1 MKTPYHRMLISL
13 ISGLSLLSLAGCS
26 NLLSS
31 RMPSGSISMAKAYS
45 DAIDGTDDTNVTPSD
60 SLKTARVEL
69 KDNNSNNTD
78 YTDYTRTAYNE
89 INNQFPTLP
98 NPNIVMYIY
107 PHETG
112 TGYNLSPV
120 PGYSTVFPLYQH
132 VYYAMPGDLI
142 TK

>member
-13 ISGLSLLSLAGCS
+13 ISGFSLLSLTGCS

-31 RMPSGSISMAKAYS
+31 RMPSGSISMSKAYNE
-45 DAIDGTDDTNVTPSD
+45 AIDGTDNTSAATADTLETVRS
-60 SLKTARVEL
+60 EL
-69 KDNNSNNTD
+69 KDSNSNNTN
-78 YTDYTRTAYNE
+78 YTAYTRTAYNE

-98 NPNIVMYIY
+98 NPSIVMYIY

-112 TGYNLSPV
+112 SGYNLSPV

-132 VYYAMPGDLI
+132 VYYVMPG
-142 TK
+142 